1 MSIVSLQGPVIIADS
16 TLLSGT
22 AGLAFGFDLLS
33 KKRPTWIFHQI
44 PLDMVLF
51 PRQAPS
57 IPALTPEYLD
67 FNIAPHLLS
76 VSGSLTA
83 LALLVFLLR
92 AYVRTV
98 MLRVFGVDDALM
110 LVAVVGGAIPSAVA
124 LSTHG

>member
-1 MSIVSLQGPVIIADS
+1 LVSIY
-16 TLLSGT
+16 
-22 AGLAFGFDLLS
+22 FS
-33 KKRPTWIFHQI
+33 KKRPTWIFHRI
-44 PLDMVLF
+44 PLDMALF
-51 PRQAPS
+51 PS

-98 MLRVFGVDDALM
+98 MLRFFGVDDAFM
-110 LVAVVGGAIPSAVA
+110 LVAVVSGAIPSAVA

>member
-1 MSIVSLQGPVIIADS
+1 LP
-16 TLLSGT
+16 GT

-33 KKRPTWIFHQI
+33 KKRPRWIFNRI
-44 PLDMVLF
+44 PLNMALF
-51 PRQAPS
+51 PRQAPN

-67 FNIAPHLLS
+67 FNISPHLLS
-76 VSGSLTA
+76 VSGGLTA

-110 LVAVVGGAIPSAVA
+110 LVAIVSGAIPSAVA
-124 LSTHG
+124 LSTRG

>member
-1 MSIVSLQGPVIIADS
+1 MSIVSLQGLTIIADS
-16 TLLSGT
+16 TLLSGAT
-22 AGLAFGFDLLS
+22 GLAFGFDLLS
-33 KKRPTWIFHQI
+33 KKRPTWIFHRI
-44 PLDMVLF
+44 PLDMALF
-51 PRQAPS
+51 PS
-57 IPALTPEYLD
+57 IPDLTPEYLD

-98 MLRVFGVDDALM
+98 MLRFFGLDDAFM
-110 LVAVVGGAIPSAVA
+110 LVAVVSGAIPSAVA